1 MFDTLPSGAARS
13 ESRCVT
19 LSHDGGPLV
28 VDLWEP
34 TTPTARAPVLL
45 VHGWGAAG
53 GYWRS
58 TARDLSETRP
68 VLVPDLPGTGRSQPV
83 QRPQGLFE
91 QTASLERILDELG
104 LDRVALVGH
113 SMGSA
118 MALLVAE
125 RCPQRVERLVLTSLC
140 LFTSEA
146 EKRLFR
152 LISLGFSLSLGVRR
166 LSLAKSRWFGNMLAS
181 RYFHRSPSDPSV
193 IDQIHR
199 DFLALDEASAVACA
213 RGATDRAIDR
223 AAARVRA
230 PTLLIAG
237 RQDDLMPT
245 ANVAYTA
252 RTIPGCQVQWIDRC
266 GHLPMVEQPRAYLEI
281 LRGFLDSPAYHSP
294 EIAAY

>member
-1 MFDTLPSGAARS
+1 MFDISPSSAAAARP
-13 ESRCVT
+13 RCLT
-19 LSHDGGPLV
+19 WNHDGGPLV

-34 TTPTARAPVLL
+34 PTPTARPPVLL
-45 VHGWGAAG
+45 IHGWGAAG

-58 TARDLSETRP
+58 TARDLSESRC

-91 QTASLERILDELG
+91 QSASLVRVLDELG

-113 SMGSA
+113 SMGAA

-125 RCPQRVERLVLTSLC
+125 RCPERVERLVLTSLC

-166 LSLAKSRWFGNMLAS
+166 LSFAKSRWFGNRLAS
-181 RYFHRSPSDPSV
+181 RYFHRPPADPSV

-199 DFLALDEASAVACA
+199 DFLALDAASAVACA
-213 RGATDRAIDR
+213 RGATDHAIDR
-223 AAARVRA
+223 AAALVRA

-237 RQDDLMPT
+237 RQDDLMPI
-245 ANVAYTA
+245 ANVGYTA
-252 RTIPGCQVQWIDRC
+252 RTIVGCQVQWVDRC
-266 GHLPMVEQPRAYLEI
+266 GHLPMVERPGEYLGI
-281 LRGFLDSPAYHSP
+281 LRGFLDSPDITAS
-294 EIAAY
+294 